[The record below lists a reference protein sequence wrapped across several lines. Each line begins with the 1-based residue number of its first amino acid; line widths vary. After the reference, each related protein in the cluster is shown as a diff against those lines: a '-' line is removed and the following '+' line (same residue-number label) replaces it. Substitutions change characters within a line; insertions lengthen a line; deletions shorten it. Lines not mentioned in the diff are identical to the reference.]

1 MSAHAIP
8 AAEVITPQRRL
19 PLALQIL
26 YGIGEIPITAT
37 MGLVGIYI
45 LLFYNS
51 VMKLDGALAGFGVT
65 AGLVVDALI
74 DPYIGFRSDRSKRS
88 LGRRQSYMLAG
99 CLGMGPCFW
108 ALLSPPQHLGTWP
121 LFTWLLISSL
131 LFRLCFATYRIPYM
145 SLGAELSTDYDERT
159 RVIAVRSLIGLL
171 GMGGAATLP
180 VLLFLR
186 AASGVDGKLQ
196 YAGYPKMGL
205 AFGAVMTLCGLVA
218 VFGTQ
223 SRRTF
228 GEVRLA
234 AIREE
239 AGEFFQGMWL
249 FFKNRDFRTL
259 WLAFILCSL
268 AVVVNFSLN
277 VHFLKWYA
285 GIEKAR
291 WLSAVQVAFYSGAGV
306 GVAAWIWIAKRGEKR
321 NFYAGSVFG
330 LVTVLVLS
338 SVLVGR
344 GHLLGTG
351 DPQWLIVGNAIAGLF
366 ASALWV
372 LPFSMMADVVDED
385 ELRSGMRREGAC
397 FGIMNFGEKLASGG
411 GLLLSGLL
419 LSRFVHLVPGT
430 EVQSSSVIERIGISY
445 GIVPG
450 LLLVCA
456 IALVMRFRLDRS
468 TVLDIQR
475 RLSERRV
482 ATSADEAVAGD

>member
-8 AAEVITPQRRL
+8 AAQVIAPRRPL
-19 PLALQIL
+19 SLALQIL
-26 YGIGEIPITAT
+26 YGVGEIPITAT
-37 MGLVGIYI
+37 MGLVGIYV

-51 VMKLDGALAGFGVT
+51 VMRLDGALAGFGVT

-74 DPYIGFRSDRSKRS
+74 DPYIGFRSDRSKKS

-121 LFTWLLISSL
+121 LFAWLLVSSL

-145 SLGAELSTDYDERT
+145 SLGAELSADYDERT

-186 AASGVDGKLQ
+186 QAAGGVDGKLQ

-205 AFGAVMTLCGLVA
+205 AFGAVMTMCGLVA

-239 AGEFFQGMWL
+239 AGQFFQGMWL

-285 GIEKAR
+285 GIENAR

-330 LVTVLVLS
+330 LVTILVLS

-351 DPQWLIVGNAIAGLF
+351 DPRWLIVGNAIAGLF

-419 LSRFVHLVPGT
+419 LSRFVHLAPGT
-430 EVQSSSVIERIGISY
+430 EVQSGGVIERIGISY

-450 LLLVCA
+450 LLLVSA

-482 ATSADEAVAGD
+482 ATKAT

>member
-1 MSAHAIP
+1 MSAHAVP
-8 AAEVITPQRRL
+8 AAEIQTTQSRL

-37 MGLVGIYI
+37 MGLVGIYV

-74 DPYIGFRSDRSKRS
+74 DPYVGFRSDRSKKR
-88 LGRRQSYMLAG
+88 LGRRQGYMLFG

-108 ALLSPPQHLGTWP
+108 ALLSPPQHLSTVA
-121 LFTWLLISSL
+121 LFLWLLISSL
-131 LFRLCFATYRIPYM
+131 LFRICFATYRIPYM

-159 RVIAVRSLIGLL
+159 RVIAVRSLVGLIGI
-171 GMGGAATLP
+171 GSAATLP
-180 VLLFLR
+180 LLLFFR
-186 AASGVDGKLQ
+186 GTAIAGDPKLQ
-196 YAGYPKMGL
+196 YAGYPRMGL
-205 AFGAVMTLCGLVA
+205 FFGAAMTICGLIA

-239 AGEFFQGMWL
+239 AGQFFDGMWI
-249 FFKNRDFRTL
+249 FFKNRDFLAL

-268 AVVVNFSLN
+268 ATVMNFSLN

-285 GIEKAR
+285 GIENAR
-291 WLSAVQVAFYSGAGV
+291 WLSGVQAAFYSGAAV

-321 NFYAGSVFG
+321 NFYAGSVCG
-330 LVTVLVLS
+330 LVTILVLS
-338 SVLVGR
+338 SVLIGR

-351 DPQWLIVGNAIAGLF
+351 DPRWLIVGNAIAGLF

-385 ELRSGMRREGAC
+385 ELRSGMRREGVC
-397 FGIMNFGEKLASGG
+397 FGIMNLGEKLASGG
-411 GLLLSGLL
+411 ALLLSGIL

-430 EVQSSSVIERIGISY
+430 EVQSPEVVSRIGISY

-450 LLLVCA
+450 LLLICA
-456 IALVMRFRLDRS
+456 IALVMRFRLDRP

-475 RLSERRV
+475 RLGERAG
-482 ATSADEAVAGD
+482 ATTLDS